1 MPEERP
7 ELRKLAAN
15 RPRWRALQHVRV
27 FVSVRACAR
36 TWCVCVWPCAR
47 PPRTWAPLAPAL
59 TVLACP
65 RGVGV
70 QDGGGVGRADTRV
83 RLDSVATIA

>member
-27 FVSVRACAR
+27 FVSVCACAR
-36 TWCVCVWPCAR
+36 TWCVCVAVCASASYLGPAR
-47 PPRTWAPLAPAL
+47 PCTHCSRMPTGCWCTGRWW
-59 TVLACP
+59 C
-65 RGVGV
+65 RE
-70 QDGGGVGRADTRV
+70 GGYQSTP
-83 RLDSVATIA
+83 